1 MLIAFLSFVAFL
13 ICFAVICFVILNKIA
28 KNINVVSEKKY
39 TEKQMRI
46 QKEKEENERLMQEEI
61 AERKR
66 LNDLY
71 IEREA
76 EKAKKKQEADEK
88 KRKRLEKE
96 KEENK
101 KRWEENNKAENVFK
115 SKISTEK
122 EIEKTNIKKKLQELE
137 ITNLVSKEWLD
148 KTY

>member
-13 ICFAVICFVILNKIA
+13 ICFAVICFVTLNKIA
-28 KNINVVSEKKY
+28 KNINAVSEEKY
-39 TEKQMRI
+39 IEKQLRI
-46 QKEKEENERLMQEEI
+46 KKEKEENERLMQEEI
-61 AERKR
+61 AEIKR

-96 KEENK
+96 KEENI
-101 KRWEENNKAENVFK
+101 KRLEEHHKAENVFK
-115 SKISTEK
+115 SKISAKKETEK
-122 EIEKTNIKKKLQELE
+122 TEIKKKLQELG
-137 ITNLVSKEWLD
+137 ISNLVNKDWLD